1 MRGSS
6 FGYLVKEGFRNIYQN
21 RIISIAA
28 IGVLVACL
36 LLVGVSMLFT
46 INVNEIVGYFESQN
60 EIVVFLVDDARGEDI
75 TEINEQLKSMPNISD
90 VEFVSREDGLIE
102 WMEELG
108 DDGTL
113 LEWLIEDNP
122 LQNSFRI
129 TVKDLSQMEETV
141 DLIRDIGGVD
151 TISASNEVAKAVTG
165 LKQAVSLGGMAV
177 VGLLAAVSLSII
189 SNTIRITVFNRRKE
203 ISIMKYV
210 GATDAFIRLP
220 FLSEGILLG
229 MISAV
234 LAFLMLWGGYE
245 LFIYWLESSSHIWGE
260 LVLGQL
266 VDFLDVAHVIFLSF
280 LGAGTAIG
288 GFGSVAFV
296 GKYIKV

>member
-1 MRGSS
+1 VRGSS

-28 IGVLVACL
+28 IGVLMACL
-36 LLVGVSMLFT
+36 LLVGSSMLFT
-46 INVNEIVGYFESQN
+46 MNVNELVGYFESQN
-60 EIVVFLVDDARGEDI
+60 EILVYLLDDAEGDELTEI
-75 TEINEQLKSMPNISD
+75 TEELKNMPNVDS
-90 VEFVSREDGLIE
+90 VEFISREDGLID
-102 WMEELG
+102 WMDELG

-129 TVKDLSQMEETV
+129 TVKDLSEMDETI
-141 DLIRDIGGVD
+141 DLIYDIGGVD

-165 LKQAVSLGGMAV
+165 LKQAVQWGGMAV
-177 VGLLAAVSLSII
+177 VILLAAVSLSII
-189 SNTIRITVFNRRKE
+189 SNTIRITIFNRRKE

-229 MISAV
+229 IISAT
-234 LAFLMLWGGYE
+234 LSFFILWGGYE
-245 LFIYWLESSSHIWGE
+245 ALIYWLGNSALIWAE

-266 VDFLDVAHVIFLSF
+266 IDFIDVAPKIYLCFLA
-280 LGAGTAIG
+280 AGVGIG
-288 GFGSVAFV
+288 GFGSVLFV

>member
-1 MRGSS
+1 MVRKES
-6 FGYLVKEGFRNIYQN
+6 FEVRTGMGNGTGK
-21 RIISIAA
+21 
-28 IGVLVACL
+28 
-36 LLVGVSMLFT
+36 
-46 INVNEIVGYFESQN
+46 
-60 EIVVFLVDDARGEDI
+60 GEAY
-75 TEINEQLKSMPNISD
+75 
-90 VEFVSREDGLIE
+90 VCEFVSKEDGLID

-129 TVKDLSQMEETV
+129 TVKDLSKMEETV
-141 DLIRDIGGVD
+141 DLISDIGGVD
-151 TISASNEVAKAVTG
+151 TISASNEVANAVTG
-165 LKQAVSLGGMAV
+165 LKQAVSLGGIAV

-189 SNTIRITVFNRRKE
+189 ANTIRITIFNRRKE

-229 MISAV
+229 IISALISFV
-234 LAFLMLWGGYE
+234 ALWGGYE
-245 LFIYWLESSSHIWGE
+245 LFIYWLESSSLIWGD
-260 LVLGQL
+260 LVLDQL
-266 VDFLDVAHVIFLSF
+266 VSFLDVAPKIFLSF

>member
-28 IGVLVACL
+28 IGVLMACL
-36 LLVGVSMLFT
+36 LLVGSSMLFT
-46 INVNEIVGYFESQN
+46 MNVNELVGYFESQN
-60 EIVVFLVDDARGEDI
+60 EILVYLLDDAEGDELTEI
-75 TEINEQLKSMPNISD
+75 TEELKNMPNVDS
-90 VEFVSREDGLIE
+90 VEFISREDGLID
-102 WMEELG
+102 WMDELG

-129 TVKDLSQMEETV
+129 TVKDLSEMDETI
-141 DLIRDIGGVD
+141 DLIYDIGGVD

-165 LKQAVSLGGMAV
+165 LKQAVQWGGMAV
-177 VGLLAAVSLSII
+177 VILLAAVSLSII
-189 SNTIRITVFNRRKE
+189 SNTIRITIFNRRKE

-229 MISAV
+229 IISAT
-234 LAFLMLWGGYE
+234 LSFFILWGGYE
-245 LFIYWLESSSHIWGE
+245 ALIYWLGNSALIWAE

-266 VDFLDVAHVIFLSF
+266 IDFIDVAPKIYLCFLA
-280 LGAGTAIG
+280 AGVGIG
-288 GFGSVAFV
+288 GFGSVLFV

>member
-75 TEINEQLKSMPNISD
+75 TDINDQLKSMPNISD

-151 TISASNEVAKAVTG
+151 SISASNEVAKAVTG
-165 LKQAVSLGGMAV
+165 LKQAVSQGGMAV

-234 LAFLMLWGGYE
+234 ISFLMLWGGYE
-245 LFIYWLESSSHIWGE
+245 LFIYWLESSSLIWGE

-266 VDFLDVAHVIFLSF
+266 VDFLDVAPKIFLSF

>member
-75 TEINEQLKSMPNISD
+75 TDINDQLKSMPNISD

-151 TISASNEVAKAVTG
+151 SISASNEVAKAVTG

-189 SNTIRITVFNRRKE
+189 SNTIRITV
-203 ISIMKYV
+203 
-210 GATDAFIRLP
+210 
-220 FLSEGILLG
+220 
-229 MISAV
+229 
-234 LAFLMLWGGYE
+234 
-245 LFIYWLESSSHIWGE
+245 
-260 LVLGQL
+260 
-266 VDFLDVAHVIFLSF
+266 
-280 LGAGTAIG
+280 
-288 GFGSVAFV
+288 
-296 GKYIKV
+296 

>member
-46 INVNEIVGYFESQN
+46 MNVNEIVGYFESQN

-141 DLIRDIGGVD
+141 GLIRDIGGVD
-151 TISASNEVAKAVTG
+151 TISASNEVANAVTG

-245 LFIYWLESSSHIWGE
+245 LFIYWLESSSLIWGD

-266 VDFLDVAHVIFLSF
+266 IEFLDVAHIIFLSF

>member
-36 LLVGVSMLFT
+36 LLVGTSMLFT
-46 INVNEIVGYFESQN
+46 INVNQVVGYFESQN
-60 EIVVFLVDDARGEDI
+60 EILVYLEDSVKGNEL
-75 TEINEQLKSMPNISD
+75 TEIDNELKNMPNISSA
-90 VEFVSREDGLIE
+90 EFISREDGLII

-113 LEWLIEDNP
+113 LEWLLEDNP
-122 LQNSFRI
+122 LQNSYRI
-129 TVKDLSQMEETV
+129 TVKDLSLMEETV
-141 DLIRDIGGVD
+141 ELIYDIGGVESV
-151 TISASNEVAKAVTG
+151 SASNEVARAVTG
-165 LKQAVSLGGMAV
+165 LKQAVSLGGFAV
-177 VGLLAAVSLSII
+177 VVLLAAVSLSIV
-189 SNTIRITVFNRRKE
+189 SNTIRITIFNRRKE

-220 FLSEGILLG
+220 FLSEGLLLG
-229 MISAV
+229 FLSATI
-234 LAFLMLWGGYE
+234 AFFVLWGGYE
-245 LFIYWLESSSHIWGE
+245 GLIYWMDTSALTWAD
-260 LVLGQL
+260 LVMGQL
-266 VDFLDVAHVIFLSF
+266 VSFKDVALRIYLSF
-280 LGAGTAIG
+280 LAAGSGIGA
-288 GFGSVAFV
+288 FGSVLFV

>member
-1 MRGSS
+1 
-6 FGYLVKEGFRNIYQN
+6 
-21 RIISIAA
+21 
-28 IGVLVACL
+28 
-36 LLVGVSMLFT
+36 
-46 INVNEIVGYFESQN
+46 
-60 EIVVFLVDDARGEDI
+60 
-75 TEINEQLKSMPNISD
+75 
-90 VEFVSREDGLIE
+90 
-102 WMEELG
+102 
-108 DDGTL
+108 
-113 LEWLIEDNP
+113 
-122 LQNSFRI
+122 
-129 TVKDLSQMEETV
+129 
-141 DLIRDIGGVD
+141 
-151 TISASNEVAKAVTG
+151 
-165 LKQAVSLGGMAV
+165 V

-245 LFIYWLESSSHIWGE
+245 LFIYWLESSSLIWGE